1 MYCKKL
7 QSGSC
12 KEQQKE
18 GTEMNDTNSLS
29 HANITPLL
37 KKLNQFHQMI
47 QTELNEMNLWTYVIR
62 QDTAGLLCILF
73 APKCR
78 TKDTG
83 KTCEQVVTGIR
94 HKQRFVRIVLHRLVE
109 RPSKVSISSAMGI
122 LQGDKQQVEILSQM
136 SFCRQYKALSA
147 WQIPL
152 GFVGNIY

>member
-7 QSGSC
+7 QYGSC

-73 APKCR
+73 APKFR

-83 KTCEQVVTGIR
+83 KKLRTGCNRNKTQAEICSD
-94 HKQRFVRIVLHRLVE
+94 RL
-109 RPSKVSISSAMGI
+109 A
-122 LQGDKQQVEILSQM
+122 
-136 SFCRQYKALSA
+136 
-147 WQIPL
+147 
-152 GFVGNIY
+152 